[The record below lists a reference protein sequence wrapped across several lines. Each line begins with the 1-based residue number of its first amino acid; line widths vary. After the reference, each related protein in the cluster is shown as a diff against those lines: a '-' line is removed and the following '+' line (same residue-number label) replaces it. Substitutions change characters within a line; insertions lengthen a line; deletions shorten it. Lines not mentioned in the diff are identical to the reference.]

1 VRRNERSHRS
11 EKQSS
16 PPPQPEKAC
25 SAAMKTQ
32 HGRKY
37 TNRIFKNLTLFFFK
51 EKGVNN
57 KRHFSISETGLKP
70 NILAKYVPVALIT

>member
-1 VRRNERSHRS
+1 
-11 EKQSS
+11 
-16 PPPQPEKAC
+16 
-25 SAAMKTQ
+25 MKTQ